1 MLVASSIPLTP
12 ASRRRIAH
20 ARPAKCDSASA
31 RPEVSV
37 GGTAYVSRM
46 SKSKASSGGGF
57 GALLGLMLIIWV
69 IVKLIWWI
77 LGAAILVGLYFVVR
91 AIVRES
97 RRRADLKAAHRAAV
111 AARADQQ
118 HKWVLQGDDRG
129 IYGVEGAELM
139 HYLYPAADQVKRLN
153 RGR

>member
-1 MLVASSIPLTP
+1 
-12 ASRRRIAH
+12 
-20 ARPAKCDSASA
+20 
-31 RPEVSV
+31 
-37 GGTAYVSRM
+37 M
-46 SKSKASSGGGF
+46 SKSRASSGGGF
-57 GALLGLMLIIWV
+57 CALLGLALIIWI

-77 LGAAILVGLYFVVR
+77 LGAVVLVGLYFVVR

-97 RRRADLKAAHRAAV
+97 RRRADLNAAHRDAL

-118 HKWVLQGDDRG
+118 HQWVLRGDDRG
-129 IYGVEGAELM
+129 IYGTQGAELM